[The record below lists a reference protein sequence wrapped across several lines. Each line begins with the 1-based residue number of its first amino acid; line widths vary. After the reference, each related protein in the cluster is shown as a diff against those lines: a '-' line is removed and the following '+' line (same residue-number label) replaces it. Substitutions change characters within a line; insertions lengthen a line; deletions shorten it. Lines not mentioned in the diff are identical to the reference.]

1 MVSSAVWNTVP
12 GVCLLAAAALPATS
26 RMRQINIASPVQEY
40 GNYVYAQRR
49 QQRAAQG
56 DVEEQPDS
64 QQSRELRLAAKTLQE
79 RCLRAGELQQLLDAG
94 KCNFA
99 AGASRPY
106 LCQCPDQGALVAV
119 GNEVRTPWRRA
130 DAEQQGG
137 FVP

>member
-40 GNYVYAQRR
+40 GNYVYAERR

-56 DVEEQPDS
+56 NVEEQPDS
-64 QQSRELRLAAKTLQE
+64 QHGRELGLAAETLQQ
-79 RCLRAGELQQLLDAG
+79 RCLGAGELQQLLDAG

-99 AGASRPY
+99 PGAPGPY
-106 LCQCPDQGALVAV
+106 LCQCPDQGALVGV
-119 GNEVRTPWRRA
+119 GNEVGTPW
-130 DAEQQGG
+130 
-137 FVP
+137 